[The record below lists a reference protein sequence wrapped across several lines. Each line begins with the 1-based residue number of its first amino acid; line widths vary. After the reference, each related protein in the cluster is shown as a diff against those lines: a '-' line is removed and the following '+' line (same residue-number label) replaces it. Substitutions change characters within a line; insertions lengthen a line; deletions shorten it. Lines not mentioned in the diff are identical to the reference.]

1 MKDAYRK
8 MVPLNFLQIK
18 MLQLLLGVKPHSEE
32 EIMEADEQ
40 DYFTVMVLDLS

>member
-1 MKDAYRK
+1 MDYRPNNSHMKDTYRQ

-18 MLQLLLGVKPHSEE
+18 MLQLLFSVKPHSEE

-40 DYFTVMVLDLS
+40 G